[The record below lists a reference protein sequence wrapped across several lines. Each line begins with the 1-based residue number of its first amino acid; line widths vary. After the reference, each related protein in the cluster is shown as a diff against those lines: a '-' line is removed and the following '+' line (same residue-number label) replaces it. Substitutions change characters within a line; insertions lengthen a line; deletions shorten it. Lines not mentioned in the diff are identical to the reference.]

1 MYHQVSHGPSLGQG
15 GSHPPPPPPPNAYQ
29 QQQPPHHHHNRNP
42 PPPPPQFQQGGPI
55 PVPQGHHMYLHGH
68 GPPNAPSTSS
78 VNLPFQA
85 PPGMV
90 QSAGQYGNGMA
101 AQTFTSVGQNLGAQ
115 SHHIPPSPP
124 PVPPSR
130 ALPPPP
136 PLPASSQGEILCKP
150 PFGLPPPPPAG
161 YVGNYQVPPVAPP
174 LPPLPSSPPPIL
186 PPAPPMTSTSGEVS
200 GTELKAVDSVEKG
213 VASYPS
219 GIAPICNYDPNGESG
234 SCREFAAS
242 ADRNELL
249 SNKSG
254 NLDPP
259 PPPPSEEKTVQKIEA
274 LCQLIAE
281 NGPDIEDKI
290 RQEEFQNPEY
300 QFLFG
305 GDRTEAAI
313 SHTYFLWMKKKYNLE
328 DRWHEKK
335 AEPQLRP
342 LSVDSPGPLHHLHV
356 ATENADSDME
366 MEDDITLSDK
376 DQGPNY
382 AIEALTQQPHQV
394 GEECKMNENTHQ
406 LQNSTENDPSND
418 ILASG
423 SSTCGS
429 MGISNQ
435 HEGPGNISNFEQ
447 MKSAISVTKVHSPVN
462 GSSEVAKVP
471 LGTGFEKS
479 AAPLAEGFIRNGTSD
494 LVEAI
499 DADRDSGQLIRSGS
513 PIKLLQDY
521 ASDDT
526 SGNEDEISAGAA
538 SGVSIAHKDSRSRLE
553 TDIGSK
559 TPSGTQKGFGQLS
572 ETTLDNLVQ
581 KSKEL
586 IEDYHENQ
594 VSVAAS
600 YETIAV
606 KDKLGSKSNNAEP
619 EDERKSSKFEKNIL
633 KVDKFGRHPKEAPT
647 DSDSESDDS
656 HYRQTKRG
664 SKRGRGRSRS
674 RSPEHRSRSRS
685 RRRRKSP
692 RRRRDRRS
700 RSRSRSPRYR
710 RSRSRS
716 PILRRTGDFGGENV
730 KRDRGQCFGFVRGKC
745 HRGASCRFS
754 HHESDKNVS
763 LRRHRN
769 KYDQE
774 VHSQAKH
781 VSDGI
786 RSQGVDQKQER
797 NEKENSVRHANL
809 PNTSGIDSQ
818 SVRNDPIKSES
829 FRESVLEM
837 KESLVGFLPE
847 VLSGDDASKPCDGTN
862 EDGVHAEDNS
872 FVHKI
877 QPNVPVG
884 ITGHPSYSSSTQ
896 TLPYMLPPTQPL
908 SAPSSVGP
916 SPSSRRPL
924 LHSIS
929 SVELPPHAYQ
939 LPPPPVVSH
948 AQGENAVI
956 LPQISRDYGVTQQ
969 NALFPFQPTTSDKF
983 EPSPALIHMQSPHFS
998 VPLPPNYP
1006 WTSLPLPP
1014 PPPLPSQIVH
1024 NPSIGSGVSTSYVS
1038 SEFNQTQLHSRGD
1051 FVSLT
1056 SGKPGLASHSQSS
1069 EFQDHAYPANQL
1081 LSGPNVSGED
1091 HYKQLPMQDSN
1102 LSSSGG
1108 SHPLQNQYSWQSDA
1122 IRIQPSVGGNLP
1134 PEDHF
1139 KTSSHTLAS
1148 SQQQQPVHSFQYSA
1162 SEGNLGV
1169 PGETVTLSR
1178 YPPDVLDS
1186 NHSTSLPTFVGSR
1199 IPAHC
1204 NPYASTFEQ
1213 PLTSKLSS
1221 TIFRSESD
1229 VIHGDNNSGLNPTSI
1244 NREGA
1249 VGVEPKSSRANQYDP
1264 LFDSIEPPLSSL
1276 KKFDFEKQEV
1286 TGESNVSLRPKSS
1299 NMPLDAEEQ
1308 NKHEE
1313 VGAVAS
1319 TTSQNNDEYGETADA
1334 EVDDVENESLSNH
1347 VDVANMTPGEVEI
1360 NQTKSPGKRKKSKDS
1375 RSMKLFKVSIANFVK
1390 EVLKPSWRQGNMS
1403 KVAFKTIVKK
1413 TVDKVSGAMKGHR
1426 MPKSQAKISQYIDSS
1441 QRKLTK
1447 LVMGYVDKYVKS

>member
-1 MYHQVSHGPSLGQG
+1 MYHQVSHGTSFGQG
-15 GSHPPPPPPPNAYQ
+15 GSHPPPPPPPPNGYQ
-29 QQQPPHHHHNRNP
+29 QQQPPP
-42 PPPPPQFQQGGPI
+42 PPHLPLQFQQGAPI
-55 PVPQGHHMYLHGH
+55 PVPQGHHVYLHGH
-68 GPPNAPSTSS
+68 GPPNVPSTSS
-78 VNLPFQA
+78 VNHPFQA
-85 PPGMV
+85 PLGMV
-90 QSAGQYGNGMA
+90 QSAGQYGSGMA
-101 AQTFTSVGQNLGAQ
+101 A
-115 SHHIPPSPP
+115 
-124 PVPPSR
+124 PPSR
-130 ALPPPP
+130 VLPPPP
-136 PLPASSQGEILCKP
+136 RPLPSSSPGQVLYKP
-150 PFGLPPPPPAG
+150 PFGLPPPPPVG
-161 YVGNYQVPPVAPP
+161 YVGSYQVPPVAPP
-174 LPPLPSSPPPIL
+174 QPPPPSSLPPIL
-186 PPAPPMTSTSGEVS
+186 PPAPPMTSTSGEAS

-213 VASYPS
+213 VAL
-219 GIAPICNYDPNGESG
+219 ICNYDTNG
-234 SCREFAAS
+234 
-242 ADRNELL
+242 D
-249 SNKSG
+249 SG

-259 PPPPSEEKTVQKIEA
+259 QPLPSEEKSVKKIEA

-290 RQEEFQNPEY
+290 RREEFQNPEY

-305 GDRTEAAI
+305 GEPGTEAAI
-313 SHTYFLWMKKKYNLE
+313 SHAYFLWMKKKCNLE

-335 AEPQLRP
+335 IESQLRP
-342 LSVDSPGPLHHLHV
+342 LSVDSTGPPYHLHI
-356 ATENADSDME
+356 ATESADSDME

-394 GEECKMNENTHQ
+394 GGECSMNENTHQ
-406 LQNSTENDPSND
+406 LQNSTENEPSKD

-423 SSTCGS
+423 AS
-429 MGISNQ
+429 
-435 HEGPGNISNFEQ
+435 GPGNISTFEH
-447 MKSAISVTKVHSPVN
+447 MKSAISVTKVDSPVN
-462 GSSEVAKVP
+462 GSSKVAKVP
-471 LGTGFEKS
+471 MGTGFEKP

-499 DADRDSGQLIRSGS
+499 DADRDSGQLKRSGS

-538 SGVSIAHKDSRSRLE
+538 SGVSRSHLV

-559 TPSGTQKGFGQLS
+559 SPSGTRKGFGHLS
-572 ETTLDNLVQ
+572 ETTPNNIQ
-581 KSKEL
+581 ESRER

-600 YETIAV
+600 SETNPA
-606 KDKLGSKSNNAEP
+606 KDLLGSKSSNAEQV
-619 EDERKSSKFEKNIL
+619 DERKSSKLEKNVV

-674 RSPEHRSRSRS
+674 RSPRRRSRSRSRS

-692 RRRRDRRS
+692 RRRRDKRS

-716 PILRRTGDFGGENV
+716 PILRRTGDFRGENV
-730 KRDRGQCFGFVRGKC
+730 KRDRGQCFDFLRAKC
-745 HRGASCRFS
+745 YRGASCRYS
-754 HHESDKNVS
+754 HHESDKNAS

-774 VHSQAKH
+774 VHHHAKN

-786 RSQGVDQKQER
+786 RSQDVDQNEER
-797 NEKENSVRHANL
+797 KEKDNSVRHAIL

-818 SVRNDPIKSES
+818 SVSDDPNKSER
-829 FRESVLEM
+829 FRETVLET
-837 KESLVGFLPE
+837 KEILVDGFLPE
-847 VLSGDDASKPCDGTN
+847 VLSGSDASKPCHGTN

-872 FVHKI
+872 FVCKI
-877 QPNVPVG
+877 PNTS
-884 ITGHPSYSSSTQ
+884 ISQ
-896 TLPYMLPPTQPL
+896 TLPYLLPPSQPF

-916 SPSSRRPL
+916 PLSLQRPL
-924 LHSIS
+924 LHNNS

-939 LPPPPVVSH
+939 LPPPHVVSH
-948 AQGENAVI
+948 AQGENAVH
-956 LPQISRDYGVTQQ
+956 LPQISRDYSVPQQ
-969 NALFPFQPTTSDKF
+969 NASFPFQSSARDKI
-983 EPSPALIHMQSPHFS
+983 EPSPALVHTHSPHFS
-998 VPLPPNYP
+998 VPLQPSYP

-1014 PPPLPSQIVH
+1014 PPPPPSQVMY
-1024 NPSIGSGVSTSYVS
+1024 NPILSSGVSTSYVS
-1038 SEFNQTQLHSRGD
+1038 SEFNQSQLHSRGD
-1051 FVSLT
+1051 F
-1056 SGKPGLASHSQSS
+1056 SGKPGLPSHSQSS
-1069 EFQDHAYPANQL
+1069 EFQDHVYPANQL
-1081 LSGPNVSGED
+1081 LSGPNFSED
-1091 HYKQLPMQDSN
+1091 HYKQLPMQDSKLPN
-1102 LSSSGG
+1102 SGG
-1108 SHPLQNQYSWQSDA
+1108 QHPLQNQYSWQSDA

-1139 KTSSHTLAS
+1139 KTSSHTLPS
-1148 SQQQQPVHSFQYSA
+1148 SQKQQPVHSFQHSA

-1186 NHSTSLPTFVGSR
+1186 NHSTSLPTSVGSR
-1199 IPAHC
+1199 IPAHY

-1213 PLTSKLSS
+1213 PLASKFSS
-1221 TIFRSESD
+1221 TIFRQESD
-1229 VIHGDNNSGLNPTSI
+1229 VIHGDNYGSRLNPTSTS
-1244 NREGA
+1244 REHIDD
-1249 VGVEPKSSRANQYDP
+1249 VGSRKLASSPKSSRANQYDP
-1264 LFDSIEPPLSSL
+1264 LFDSIEPTSSSL

-1299 NMPLDAEEQ
+1299 NLSLDAEEQ

-1319 TTSQNNDEYGETADA
+1319 TTSHNNDEYGETADA
-1334 EVDDVENESLSNH
+1334 EVGDVENESLSNH
-1347 VDVANMTPGEVEI
+1347 MDVANMTPGEVEI
-1360 NQTKSPGKRKKSKDS
+1360 NQIKSPGKKKKSKDS

-1390 EVLKPSWRQGNMS
+1390 DVLKPSWRQGNMS

-1413 TVDKVSGAMKGHR
+1413 TVDKVSGTMKGHR